1 MSVAIESTVDNEI
14 VIVETVDDNVY
25 EYAKSMVEKYGLMP
39 LRVVMRITGKEWF
52 VEVEMYNN
60 SPSVETWNFYLM

>member
-25 EYAKSMVEKYGLMP
+25 EYVKKIVEKYGLMP
-39 LRVVMRITGKEWF
+39 LRVVMRITGKDLF
-52 VEVEMYNN
+52 VEVELYNN
-60 SPSVETWNFYLM
+60 SLSVET

>member
-25 EYAKSMVEKYGLMP
+25 GYIKSMVEKYGLMP
-39 LRVVMRITGKEWF
+39 LRVVMRITGKDWF
-52 VEVEMYNN
+52 VEVELYNN
-60 SPSVETWNFYLM
+60 SSPVET